1 MNSLGRML
9 HQVGGSN
16 AISVWSWIIAAPI
29 SVVAG
34 SRYAAAPTAT
44 EFVTWTAILI
54 GINLLLALPLWLAWL
69 LLRLTAVGAALRPA
83 VVLMT
88 FAALGL
94 LRALLVQAAHE
105 VTGIGVASFEE
116 RVVISVSGSIVVLT
130 VIAVIV
136 DDFRSDAA
144 VVRRLTLAR
153 AEMAALADQE
163 SALLDEAD
171 HKVLAEV
178 RAALTVELQSGGT
191 DSSRIRDVVDSIV
204 RPISHQLAEDGGA
217 DIRVDGGSSVGIGR
231 IGIASTLGRIRAPS
245 PLAVAVII
253 EVTVLGF
260 VLVTTPPWVAVVN
273 FFVGGA
279 LILVGG
285 KGVTALLP
293 SRGPGGVRLLAIA
306 LLYAAIGAGTATLM
320 ALLLTLV
327 IGPFPNYWLG
337 IMTIT
342 AATGVAV
349 SLWSA
354 IAEGRLARQEAMA
367 RALAEE
373 ASMIER
379 LRDAVAVRRRQ
390 AARFLHG
397 TVQAELVT
405 AALRGDA
412 PAAVRDSL
420 AGLFD
425 RYGRAEPR
433 PASEQFAGA
442 LADWGAVLELDVDV
456 APSFLVELDADPG
469 GFDLLMDALS
479 EALTNVVRHS
489 ADRRARVRV
498 HPEAGRWRLVVTS
511 AGTPAPAG
519 GAGEGGIGLA
529 QLRQRGAEVDL
540 RVSGSLTVL
549 TAVV

>member
-1 MNSLGRML
+1 MHSLGRML
-9 HQVGGSN
+9 HQVSGSN
-16 AISVWSWIIAAPI
+16 AISVWSWIVAAPI

-34 SRYAAAPTAT
+34 SRYATAPTAT
-44 EFVTWTAILI
+44 EFVTWTVILI
-54 GINLLLALPLWLAWL
+54 GINLLLALPMWLAWV
-69 LLRLTAVGAALRPA
+69 LLRRASLGAALRL
-83 VVLMT
+83 VIVLMT
-88 FAALGL
+88 FVALGL

-105 VTGIGVASFEE
+105 VTGLGVASFEE
-116 RVVISVSGSIVVLT
+116 RVVISVSGSIVLLT

-144 VVRRLTLAR
+144 VVRRLTRAR
-153 AEMAALADQE
+153 AEMTALADQE

-178 RAALTVELQSGGT
+178 RAALAVELQSGGT
-191 DSSRIRDVVDSIV
+191 DSSCIRDVADSIV
-204 RPISHQLAEDGGA
+204 RPISHQLAEAGGG
-217 DIRVDGGSSVGIGR
+217 DVRIDVGSSVGIGR
-231 IGIASTLGRIRAPS
+231 IGIASTLGRMRAPS
-245 PLAVAVII
+245 PLVVAVII

-273 FFVGGA
+273 FLLGGG
-279 LILVGG
+279 LILVAGRC
-285 KGVTALLP
+285 VTALIP
-293 SRGPGGVRLLAIA
+293 SRAPGGIRLLAIV
-306 LLYAAIGAGTATLM
+306 LVYAGIGAGTATLM
-320 ALLLTLV
+320 ALLLTRAF
-327 IGPFPNYWLG
+327 GPFPNYWLG

-349 SLWSA
+349 SMWSA

-412 PAAVRDSL
+412 PEAVRDSL
-420 AGLFD
+420 AGIFD

-442 LADWGAVLELDVDV
+442 LADWSAVLELDVDV
-456 APSFLVELDADPG
+456 APSFLIELDADPG

-511 AGTPAPAG
+511 AGIPAPTG
-519 GAGEGGIGLA
+519 GADEGGIGLA

-540 RVSGSLTVL
+540 RVSGSRTVL

>member
-16 AISVWSWIIAAPI
+16 AISVWSWIVAAPI

-34 SRYAAAPTAT
+34 SRYASAPTT
-44 EFVTWTAILI
+44 SEFMTWTAILI
-54 GINLLLALPLWLAWL
+54 GINLLLALPLWLAWW
-69 LLRLTAVGAALRPA
+69 LLRHGGLRGALRPV
-83 VVLMT
+83 VVLT
-88 FAALGL
+88 SFAVLGL

-105 VTGIGVASFEE
+105 ATGIGVASFAE
-116 RVVISVSGSIVVLT
+116 RAVISISGSIVVLT

-144 VVRRLTLAR
+144 VVYRLTRAR
-153 AEMAALADQE
+153 AEMAALAEQE

-171 HKVLAEV
+171 RKVLDEV
-178 RAALTVELQSGGT
+178 RAALTVELHSAGT
-191 DSSRIRDVVDSIV
+191 DSRRVRELVDSIV
-204 RPISHQLAEDGGA
+204 RPISHQLAEAGGT
-217 DIRVDGGSSVGIGR
+217 DIRIDGGSSVGIGR
-231 IGIASTLGRIRAPS
+231 IGIASTLGRTRAPS

-279 LILVGG
+279 LILFAG

-306 LLYAAIGAGTATLM
+306 IAYAVVGAAAATGM
-320 ALLLTLV
+320 SVFLTMV
-327 IGPFPNYWLG
+327 TDPFPNYWLG
-337 IMTIT
+337 VMVIT
-342 AATGVAV
+342 SATGVAV

-354 IAEGRLARQEAMA
+354 IADGRRARQEAMA
-367 RALAEE
+367 RALSDE
-373 ASMIER
+373 ALMIER
-379 LRDAVAVRRRQ
+379 LRDAVAARRRE

-412 PAAVRDSL
+412 PTAVRDSL

-425 RYGRAEPR
+425 RYGRDEPR
-433 PASEQFAGA
+433 PASEQFTGA
-442 LADWGAVLELDVDV
+442 LADWGAVLDLEVDVDSSCL
-456 APSFLVELDADPG
+456 ASLDACSD

-479 EALTNVVRHS
+479 EGLTNVVRHS
-489 ADRRARVRV
+489 PDRRALVRV
-498 HPEAGRWRLVVTS
+498 YREAGRWRLMVTS
-511 AGTPAPAG
+511 AGTPRGAG
-519 GAGEGGIGLA
+519 GGGIGLA
-529 QLRQRGAEVDL
+529 QLRERGAEVDL
-540 RVSGSLTVL
+540 RISDSATTL